1 MAVNYSLWEE
11 VVTVMEKEYLYKCDN
26 KGKLVSGVTKLADPR
41 LGAAIKSFRSREES
55 KSKLPLVFWE

>member
-1 MAVNYSLWEE
+1 MMEMEYSKVE
-11 VVTVMEKEYLYKCDN
+11 VTQQ
-26 KGKLVSGVTKLADPR
+26 GVTKLADPR